1 MSSLKKERRKK
12 GERKGREGRKE
23 KENEDLENVIVITR
37 WTKVDTT
44 RVIVHASKIFARDA

>member
-12 GERKGREGRKE
+12 GERKGRKGRKE

-37 WTKVDTT
+37 WTKVDAT

>member
-12 GERKGREGRKE
+12 GERKGRKE

-37 WTKVDTT
+37 WTKVDAT